1 MVKITRH
8 KWLMRALASMVVT
21 SLVMSTLLLVPFGA
35 GAMTASLA
43 RTGAGSLGA
52 DQYLLGEWVTL
63 TGSVMLGDA
72 EVQTL
77 DSVVLQIDG
86 PNPVDDIGDID
97 LPTEEGVHTLQN
109 GRLVVTVTHNNV
121 SAVGAGYGYG
131 YGYAYDFTGGTGGGS
146 IDYVIQWRAP
156 YLLQNPDAELP
167 DADLAWE
174 IPDAAGLSA
183 NKLPLGMTSDGT
195 YLYILV
201 DGAQGGMDRVLKT
214 NFNGGLIE
222 AYDAPSSDCQSIAYV
237 DGSLY
242 VYADNYQRI
251 YTVTDD
257 SVSGDE
263 WNQDYYRLDSW
274 TQNDNQLVQGTLV
287 VNSSAG
293 QVTTSNWD
301 NWSGSFRVDVDPA
314 WDDNSVSGPSVVDVG
329 GTYYMYYHSDGGIGT
344 DPKIGLA
351 TSTDGVNWTKDSNN
365 PILEGTAL
373 EWDAGGT
380 SDPSVIYDGSS
391 YHMWYIGSAGLGSA
405 GSIGYATSADGVS
418 WTKDVANP
426 VHAGTSGQWDGGGIQ
441 DVTVVDTSSFTMYYT
456 AIGEF
461 DFDPK
466 IGYAYNA
473 SGDGTTWVGLSKTT
487 EEYLALGENPSW
499 SPDGTRLAHI
509 YSDNLWIYDTGTT
522 VETDLTT
529 GWSFSETQVN
539 RSEEHNNPPFNFYSD
554 WGWWDDNNN
563 QYPGASEGWFRKT
576 NNGGQFGNGTV
587 TISFTG
593 TEATLGYFSAADGG
607 LWDVELDTGAETQI
621 DAYSASRA
629 QKTSS
634 YTGLSNTAHTLV
646 LTQVNTAGG
655 GGGYDIAI
663 DYLDVS
669 TPMTYPGPSVE
680 SDPVYHPTDDDVI
693 AFVSDITGDSQ
704 IFEVD
709 ISAGVGSPVFNRV
722 TTDTY
727 DSYEPTYNG
736 DGTLIAYSAKRDRSM
751 KVIWTIG
758 PATAGDWGAP
768 RNVSED
774 WWNSAHTAPA
784 WNPTGDYIALVSG
797 GDIGYVEVDEDGLM
811 ASSWLNSN
819 GSWIVEDST
828 NGHPAWSA
836 DGTQLAFNRGGSDKE
851 IWMLDWDENDIGN
864 VRNTARQLADAAG
877 STDYQP
883 TWSPDG
889 AWVYYAS
896 DANATGVF
904 DIWRT
909 EDAPENP
916 VMSGNTTWDFD
927 ENGVSGP
934 SVTYDGSTYRMWYT
948 GENNNNNKRIGYAT
962 SSDGKSWD
970 YPASNPV
977 INNEW
982 NQNNNW
988 EDQDVYA
995 PAVVQ
1000 GTGFN
1005 MWYVGENSN
1014 DNDLRIGKA
1023 ISGNGAAWSKDP
1035 NNPVFEGGT
1044 LLGTLTASYQYTL
1057 QNDWQQNSIIQID
1070 PSDSGAYV
1078 DHWNSPN
1085 GQNMGGLG
1093 SDGTFLY
1100 GRPSNDSQI
1109 FRVPPSNMNGWDQMW
1124 IGGAHQHFSGGSAL
1138 VVSSA
1143 DSMYYA
1149 NGGTIYKLE
1158 PEQQNPNNLNEVE
1171 DYNTGLTNIN
1181 GLAMIQD
1188 TMYIA
1193 ASSNTNGPVPTQEVG
1208 GVGAPTSVGQVYM
1221 TGVPGTVKLDTTG
1234 DYTSQLVVNSGAAS
1248 STEQAFTLNELAD
1261 PVDVAITTPAD
1272 GSAYYTPT
1280 IDIEGTVNDPS
1291 IDTVQ
1296 VGIDLPM
1303 ILFLEDDMED
1313 GDSETGTGEFSKREG
1328 AQKGWMPYQSST
1340 NLWHLSDER
1349 SASGNYSWSY
1359 SNENSF
1365 GYNTPGFANSGR
1377 IVSTPFDIGEE
1388 TVFSFETS
1396 WDTDGWV
1403 EVDRKLIDIKI
1414 NGEWQPL
1421 AYIVDGPWFHDP
1433 YNGNRIP
1440 LYIPMAWNWD
1450 DGNKFPTGGASFGGP
1465 QWTWTYVEIDFADYG
1480 IENVDDAQIR
1490 FSFDTMDDFLND
1502 MDGWYVDDV
1511 MVSGSGF
1518 LGFDV
1523 DVDPD
1528 TLTWETTYQL
1538 AEGINTISVEAQS
1551 SYITGDDGED
1561 EESVTVSL
1569 DTTVPIV
1576 ELDSYPSTNEGLVTI
1591 TGSVNELNFDRMV
1604 IKRNGALIST
1614 IDTLPEGAVAPMWDF
1629 EVDVPLVDGD
1639 NEIIATIWDVPNA
1652 TADPAPGSDTINVIR
1667 DAGAPTFEVLDTV
1680 YYLGEVSARRGDLFV
1695 FQVNVTDQGTIPSGV
1710 RDVEIR
1716 FPGGGEDSWGSMIP
1730 AYQLP
1735 EAFRDAW
1742 GTTGQYLMPMIIPED
1757 AAPGNY
1763 EMEIRATDWAGN
1775 TGNSDENCL
1784 GVVVSTLSAYN
1795 IYLMPEWNF
1804 FSLPLIPDTASIDT
1818 LMGDIDGL
1826 LSVQYYD
1833 AASQTWQVYTPDG
1846 NPLNDTLTILGTG
1859 KGYWA
1864 EMDESVYEYSD
1875 PFGEGLPPTPAPI
1888 KFSYAGEVLEP
1899 GTVPPTYN
1907 VYEGWNAVGIHS
1919 EWSKPVETYLRPVSV
1934 PQQTWAALLQ
1944 YDNYISVDISE
1955 MFQGEP
1961 GDDPQQDEGSP
1972 YEIFLGSFRTL
1983 LETGDMNPAAGFWL
1997 YLTQAGKL
2005 VAMP

>member
-1 MVKITRH
+1 
-8 KWLMRALASMVVT
+8 MRGLASLSVTAMV
-21 SLVMSTLLLVPFGA
+21 LSTLLMVPFGA
-35 GAMTASLA
+35 GAMSATLV
-43 RTGAGSLGA
+43 RQGEGMLTG

-63 TGSVMLGDA
+63 TGSVTLGDA

-77 DSVVLQIDG
+77 NSVVLQIDG
-86 PNPVDDIGDID
+86 PDPVDDIGDIE
-97 LPTEEGVHTLQN
+97 LPTEEGTHTLQN
-109 GRLVVTVTHNNV
+109 GKLIVTVTHNNV
-121 SAVGAGYGYG
+121 SAVESGYGYG
-131 YGYAYDFTGGTGGGS
+131 YGFDFTGGTGGGS

-156 YLLQNPDAELP
+156 YLLQNPDVELP

-174 IPDAAGLSA
+174 IPDAAGIA
-183 NKLPLGMTSDGT
+183 DNKLPLGMTSDGT

-222 AYDAPSSDCQSIAYV
+222 AYDAPSSDCQGIAYV

-257 SVSGDE
+257 SVTADE
-263 WNQDYYRLDSW
+263 WNDGYYRLDSW

-293 QVTTSNWD
+293 TVETSNWD
-301 NWSGSFRVDVDPA
+301 NWQGTFRVDVDPA
-314 WDDNSVSGPSVVDVG
+314 WDDNSVAGPSVVDVN
-329 GTYYMYYHSDGGIGT
+329 GTYYMYYHSDAGIGS

-351 TSTDGVNWTKDSNN
+351 TSADGVNWSKDANN
-365 PILEGTAL
+365 PILEGDAG
-373 EWDAGGT
+373 EWDAGGV
-380 SDPSVIYDGSS
+380 SNPSVIYDGSS

-405 GSIGYATSADGVS
+405 DSIGYATSADGVA

-426 VHAGTSGQWDGGGIQ
+426 VHEGTSGQWDGGGIQ
-441 DVTVVDTSSFTMYYT
+441 DVTVVDTTSFTMYYT

-487 EEYLALGENPSW
+487 EEYLSLGENPSW

-509 YSDNLWIYDTGTT
+509 YNGDLWLYDTAGPATT
-522 VETDLTT
+522 NLTGGFT
-529 GWSFSETQVN
+529 YSETQQN
-539 RSEEHNNPPFNFYSD
+539 RYENDDPYDATPGDGGFDYTGSWEHQR
-554 WGWWDDNNN
+554 WGFPNQSGPASGPWDSW
-563 QYPGASEGWFRKT
+563 QYTG
-576 NNGGQFGNGTV
+576 V
-587 TISFTG
+587 TATATFTG
-593 TEATLGYFSAADGG
+593 TDATLRYYKDNSGG
-607 LWDVELDTGAETQI
+607 NWDVTLDGSPVAPI
-621 DAYSASRA
+621 DAYALGA
-629 QKTSS
+629 IEAD
-634 YTGLSNTAHTLV
+634 YTLSGLANIEHTLV
-646 LTQVNTAGG
+646 LTQTAVPGTNGGHSIALDYIDVEGPVN
-655 GGGYDIAI
+655 YN
-663 DYLDVS
+663 
-669 TPMTYPGPSVE
+669 GPSVE
-680 SDPVYHPTDDDVI
+680 STPVYHPTNNNVI
-693 AFVSDITGDSQ
+693 AFGSDITGDEQ

-709 ISAGVGSPVFNRV
+709 ISGGVGSPVFNRV
-722 TTDTY
+722 TRSTY
-727 DSYEPTYNG
+727 DSYEPTYNP
-736 DGTLIAYSAKRDRSM
+736 DGTLIAYSGKGDGANS

-758 PATAGDWGAP
+758 PATGGDWGAP
-768 RNVSED
+768 RRVSED
-774 WWNSAHTAPA
+774 WWNAPHTAPA
-784 WNPTGDYIALVSG
+784 WHPGGDYIALVSS
-797 GDIGYVEVDEDGLM
+797 GDIGYVEVDADGEM
-811 ASSWLNSN
+811 MSSWLNNN

-836 DGTQLAFNRGGSDKE
+836 DGTQLAYHKGGSSDKE
-851 IWMLDWDENDIGN
+851 IWILDWDENDINN
-864 VRNTARQLADAAG
+864 VRNSARELADAAG

-896 DANATGVF
+896 DATVADTF

-916 VMSGNTTWDFD
+916 VISGGSNWDFD

-934 SVTYDGSTYRMWYT
+934 SVAYDGSTYRMWYT

-962 SSDGKSWD
+962 SADGKSWN

-977 INNEW
+977 LDTQWNN
-982 NQNNNW
+982 NNNW
-988 EDQDVYA
+988 EGTDVYA
-995 PAVVQ
+995 PTVVQ

-1005 MWYVGENSN
+1005 MWYVGENDGDS
-1014 DNDLRIGKA
+1014 DVRIGKA
-1023 ISGNGAAWSKDP
+1023 ISGNGAAWSRDP

-1057 QNDWQQNSIIQID
+1057 QNEWQQNSIIEID
-1070 PSDSGAYV
+1070 PTDSGAYV
-1078 DHWNSPN
+1078 DHSQSPN
-1085 GQNMGGLG
+1085 QNTMGGLG
-1093 SDGTFLY
+1093 TDGTFLF
-1100 GRPSNDSQI
+1100 GRSANDDRMYRI
-1109 FRVPPSNMNGWDQMW
+1109 PPDNPNGWSDMW
-1124 IGGAHQHFSGGSAL
+1124 IGGQGNHWGGGSA
-1138 VVSSA
+1138 VVNGIEGTVTDGA
-1143 DSMYYA
+1143 IYYA
-1149 NGGTIYKLE
+1149 NGGMIYELE
-1158 PEQQNPNNLNEVE
+1158 QDEFNQNNLNQVQ
-1171 DYNTGLTNIN
+1171 DYNTGLSNIN
-1181 GLAMIQD
+1181 GLAILQT

-1193 ASSNTNGPVPTQEVG
+1193 AHN
-1208 GVGAPTSVGQVYM
+1208 VGQIYT
-1221 TGVPGTVKLDTTG
+1221 TGIPGTVKLDTTG

-1248 STEQAFTLNELAD
+1248 STEQAFTLNELTGV
-1261 PVDVAITTPAD
+1261 VDVAITTPAD
-1272 GSAYYTPT
+1272 GAAYYTPT

-1303 ILFLEDDMED
+1303 ILFLEDDMEN

-1340 NLWHLSDER
+1340 NLWHITDER
-1349 SASGNYSWSY
+1349 SASGDYSWSY
-1359 SNENSF
+1359 SNEGGF

-1421 AYIVDGPWFHDP
+1421 AYIVDGPWYHDP

-1450 DGNKFPTGGASFGGP
+1450 DGTKIPTGGANFGGP
-1465 QWTWTYVEIDFADYG
+1465 QWTWTYVEIDFAQYG

-1538 AEGINTISVEAQS
+1538 AEGVNTISVEAQS
-1551 SYITGDDGED
+1551 SYITGEDGED
-1561 EESVTVSL
+1561 EESITVSL

-1576 ELDSYPSTNEGLVTI
+1576 NLDSYPSTNEGLVTI

-1614 IDTLPEGAVAPMWDF
+1614 IDTLPDGAVAPMWDF
-1629 EVDVPLVDGD
+1629 SVDVPLVDGD

-1680 YYLGEVSARRGDLFV
+1680 YFMGEVSARRGDLFV

-1710 RDVEIR
+1710 RDVEIS
-1716 FPGGGEDSWGSMIP
+1716 FPGGGAGEENWGRMIP
-1730 AYQLP
+1730 AHELP

-1742 GTTGQYLMPMIIPED
+1742 GTTGQYLMPMVIPDD

-1763 EMEIRATDWAGN
+1763 EMQVRATDWAGN
-1775 TGNSDENCL
+1775 TGNSDENLL

-1804 FSLPLIPDTASIDT
+1804 FSLPLIPETASIET

-1864 EMDESVYEYSD
+1864 EMDESVYDYSA

-1944 YDNYISVDISE
+1944 YDNFISVDVSIFGDE
-1955 MFQGEP
+1955 QDGEQ
-1961 GDDPQQDEGSP
+1961 QQDEDNP
-1972 YEIFLGSFRTL
+1972 YEIYLGSFRTL
-1983 LETGDMNPAAGFWL
+1983 LETDDMNPAAGFWL